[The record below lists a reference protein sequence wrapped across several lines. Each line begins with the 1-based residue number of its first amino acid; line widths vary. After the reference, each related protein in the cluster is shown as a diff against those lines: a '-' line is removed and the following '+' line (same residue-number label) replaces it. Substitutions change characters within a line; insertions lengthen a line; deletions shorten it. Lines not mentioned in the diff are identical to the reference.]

1 MTQFEALRILI
12 RVYCQD
18 GGGNQHCDI
27 TIKFLLVK
35 VYNIQQNHRCDH
47 LKLGTF
53 QQFSVPGAPATN
65 SAPCWAPCWLR
76 NSSQA
81 LDSTSTC

>member
-35 VYNIQQNHRCDH
+35 VYN
-47 LKLGTF
+47 
-53 QQFSVPGAPATN
+53 V
-65 SAPCWAPCWLR
+65 
-76 NSSQA
+76 
-81 LDSTSTC
+81 